1 MQDRRAGVTLRSG
14 NLLQSTAQTL
24 VNTVN
29 CVGVMGKGI
38 ALDFKRA
45 YPAMFEDYARRC
57 AAGRVRPGQPY
68 LWRPEPSQLGFA
80 EVASPAPSEQH
91 WVLNFPTK
99 RHWRARSRLSDI
111 VDGLD
116 WLEAHCE
123 EWGIESLAVPALGC
137 QNGGLRWAEVG
148 PLLFERLGHLGIPVE
163 LYAPLTASAEES
175 TEEFLRRRD
184 AP

>member
-1 MQDRRAGVTLRSG
+1 MPNLLAGVTVRRGDPTRS
-14 NLLQSTAQTL
+14 SAQTL

-38 ALDFKRA
+38 ALAFKRA
-45 YPAMFEDYARRC
+45 YPAMFEDYAMRC
-57 AAGRVRPGQPY
+57 AAGEVRAGEPY
-68 LWRPEPSQLGFA
+68 LWRPAHP
-80 EVASPAPSEQH
+80 EQH

-116 WLEAHCE
+116 WLEAHRE

-148 PLLFERLGHLGIPVE
+148 PLLFERLNRLGIPIE
-163 LYAPLTASAEES
+163 LYVPLSASPEES
-175 TEEFLRRRD
+175 TEEFLRRRM
-184 AP
+184 

>member
-1 MQDRRAGVTLRSG
+1 MLRS
-14 NLLQSTAQTL
+14 SAQTL

-38 ALDFKRA
+38 ALDFKRS
-45 YPAMFEDYARRC
+45 YPVMFEDYTGRC
-57 AAGRVRPGQPY
+57 AAGGVRPGEPY
-68 LWRPEPSQLGFA
+68 LWR
-80 EVASPAPSEQH
+80 PAPSEQH

-148 PLLFERLGHLGIPVE
+148 PLLFERLGRLGIPVE

-175 TEEFLRRRD
+175 TEEFLLGRM
-184 AP
+184 

>member
-1 MQDRRAGVTLRSG
+1 MASRSG
-14 NLLQSTAQTL
+14 IVVRTGDLLESDAQTL

-45 YPAMFEDYARRC
+45 FPMMFEDYVKRC
-57 AAGRVRPGQPY
+57 AAGEVRLGEPY
-68 LWRPEPSQLGFA
+68 VWRPVDVQRGIPDC
-80 EVASPAPSEQH
+80 APTGER

-99 RHWRARSRLSDI
+99 GHWRARSRLSDI
-111 VDGLD
+111 ADGLD

-137 QNGGLRWAEVG
+137 QNGGLRWDDVR
-148 PLLFERLGHLGIPVE
+148 PLLVERLSRLGIPVE
-163 LYAPLTASAEES
+163 LYAP
-175 TEEFLRRRD
+175 R
-184 AP
+184 

>member
-1 MQDRRAGVTLRSG
+1 MRDSRGRVILRSG
-14 NLLQSTAQTL
+14 DLLHSSAQTL

-29 CVGVMGKGI
+29 CVGVMGRGI
-38 ALDFKRA
+38 ALDFRCA

-57 AAGRVRPGQPY
+57 NAGEVRPGRPY
-68 LWRPEPSQLGFA
+68 LWRPTHA
-80 EVASPAPSEQH
+80 DQH

-99 RHWRARSRLSDI
+99 RHWRARSRMSDI

-148 PLLFERLGHLGIPVE
+148 PLLFERLGRLGIPVE
-163 LYAPLTASAEES
+163 LYAPLGASAEES
-175 TEEFLRRRD
+175 SEEFLLR
-184 AP
+184 A

>member
-1 MQDRRAGVTLRSG
+1 MVVVHAGVTVRTG
-14 NLLQSTAQTL
+14 DLLGSDAQTL

-29 CVGVMGKGI
+29 CIGVMGKGI

-45 YPAMFEDYARRC
+45 FPAMFGDYVERC
-57 AAGRVRPGQPY
+57 AAGEVRLGEPY
-68 LWRPEPSQLGFA
+68 LWRPIDTQRAIPD
-80 EVASPAPSEQH
+80 PAPTGPP

-99 RHWRARSRLSDI
+99 GHWRAWSRLPDI

-137 QNGGLRWAEVG
+137 QNGGLRWDNVR
-148 PLLFERLGHLGIPVE
+148 PLLVERLARLGIPVE
-163 LYAPLTASAEES
+163 LYAP
-175 TEEFLRRRD
+175 R
-184 AP
+184 

>member
-1 MQDRRAGVTLRSG
+1 MQEVPAGIAIRSGDLLRSP
-14 NLLQSTAQTL
+14 AQTL

-38 ALDFKRA
+38 ALDFRRA
-45 YPAMFEDYARRC
+45 YPAMFEHYARRC
-57 AAGRVRPGQPY
+57 AAGEVHPGQPY
-68 LWRPEPSQLGFA
+68 LWRPAQP
-80 EVASPAPSEQH
+80 EQH
-91 WVLNFPTK
+91 WILNFPTK
-99 RHWRARSRLSDI
+99 RHWRARSRMSDI

-148 PLLFERLGHLGIPVE
+148 PLLFERLGRLGIPVE
-163 LYAPLTASAEES
+163 LYAPLGASAEES
-175 TEEFLRRRD
+175 SEEFLLH
-184 AP
+184 A

>member
-1 MQDRRAGVTLRSG
+1 MRDRRARVTVRSG
-14 NLLQSTAQTL
+14 DLLKSNAHTL

-29 CVGVMGKGI
+29 CVGVMGRGI
-38 ALDFKRA
+38 ARDFRRA
-45 YPAMFEDYARRC
+45 SPAMFEDYARRC
-57 AAGRVRPGQPY
+57 ATGNVRPGEPY
-68 LWRPEPSQLGFA
+68 LWRPGPPLA
-80 EVASPAPSEQH
+80 QH

-123 EWGIESLAVPALGC
+123 EWGIESLAAPALGC

-148 PLLFERLGHLGIPVE
+148 PLLLERLSRLGVPVE
-163 LYAPLTASAEES
+163 LYAPLGASADES
-175 TEEFLRRRD
+175 TEEFLLR
-184 AP
+184 A